1 MFFNTTVTVLRNLAG
16 HYDNDGY
23 FVQGKSSTLT
33 IKANVQPL
41 NQREMAQYTAILPG
55 GNRTAQL
62 MKMYTNAFLN
72 LDSQISNIT
81 ADVIVWNNREFKV
94 VMLEEWQS
102 NIISHYRYILQEIIT
117 NDNC

>member
-1 MFFNTTVTVLRNLAG
+1 MFFNSTVTVTRNLAG
-16 HYDNDGY
+16 HYNNDGY

-33 IKANVQPL
+33 IQANVQPL

-62 MKMYTNAFLN
+62 LKMYTNAFLN

-81 ADVIVWNNREFKV
+81 ADVITWRNRDFKV

-102 NIISHYRYILQEIIT
+102 NIISHYRYILQEIIQ